1 MHRPEILVVAD
12 LPPFLMQPLQQHF
25 VVHRLG
31 NADLTAIASQTRAIV
46 ATGGSTVDAALMR
59 LLPALEIIAVMGVGY
74 DGIDVAEAIARKVA
88 VTHTPGVLDDDVAD
102 LALGL
107 MLSVARSLP
116 QADTFVRSGKW
127 LQGAMP
133 LQRKMSGTRL
143 GMAGIGRIGQAIA
156 ARASAFGMQVSY
168 TSRAVRPH
176 LPYRYLPSVREL
188 AAESDFL
195 VIATPGGEATRKLI
209 GREVLAALGPR
220 GYLVNISRGS
230 VVDQDALIEALEN
243 RVIAGAALDVFENEP
258 DVPARLCALPNV
270 VLTPHV
276 GSATVETRQA
286 MADLTFGNLQAHFAG
301 QPLLTLVPECR

>member
-1 MHRPEILVVAD
+1 MHRPEILVVAE
-12 LPPFLMQPLQQHF
+12 LPPFLMHPLQQHF

-31 NADLTAIASQTRAIV
+31 NADLTAIAPQVRAIV

-59 LLPALEIIAVMGVGY
+59 QLRALEIIAVMGVGY
-74 DGIDVAEAIARKVA
+74 DGIDVTEAIARKVS

-127 LQGAMP
+127 LQGSMP
-133 LQRKMSGTRL
+133 LQRKMSGSRL
-143 GMAGIGRIGQAIA
+143 GIAGIGRIGQAIA
-156 ARASAFGMQVSY
+156 TRALAFGMQVSY
-168 TSRAVRPH
+168 TSGSVRPQ
-176 LPYRYLPSVREL
+176 LPYRYFPSVREL
-188 AAESDFL
+188 AAQSDFL
-195 VIATPGGEATRKLI
+195 VVATPGGASTRKLI
-209 GREVLAALGPR
+209 GWEVLEALGPK

-230 VVDQDALIEALEN
+230 VVDQGALIEALEEK
-243 RVIAGAALDVFENEP
+243 VIAGAALDVFENEP
-258 DVPARLCALPNV
+258 EVPARLCTLPNV
-270 VLTPHV
+270 VLTPHI

-301 QPLLTLVPECR
+301 QTLLTPVPECR